1 MTRVL
6 NGTPEEKAAW
16 RARRIEK
23 DKARREKDKAKRS
36 HAKPKKNQV
45 HQSTGPSRR
54 GPATRGQEQSRG
66 RSR

>member
-23 DKARREKDKAKRS
+23 DKARRS
-36 HAKPKKNQV
+36 HAKPKKKQV

-54 GPATRGQEQSRG
+54 GDMSRERSRSRG
-66 RSR
+66 RGR

>member
-23 DKARREKDKAKRS
+23 DKARREKDKARRS
-36 HAKPKKNQV
+36 HAKPKKKQV

-54 GPATRGQEQSRG
+54 GDMSRERSRSRG
-66 RSR
+66 RGR